1 MVKTRSRVVA
11 APNHDC
17 QSPLPSSLAFSTFS
31 VFCPNADGG
40 AAGAATGAPI
50 TVNGPGTRQGMAGA
64 TARMAQGHGVGG
76 MATGR
81 FTVKLPSP
89 VNVVRAAAWSQSAL
103 PLRPRLPHTATWR
116 L

>member
-1 MVKTRSRVVA
+1 MVNTRSRVVD

-17 QSPLPSSLAFSTFS
+17 QSPLPSSLAFSIFS
-31 VFCPNADGG
+31 VLCSNTGGG
-40 AAGAATGAPI
+40 AAGVATGSPI
-50 TVNGPGTRQGMAGA
+50 TVNGTVTRSGMAGA
-64 TARMAQGHGVGG
+64 NARIAQGHGVGG
-76 MATGR
+76 MVTGR